1 MHFDF
6 RQYHAFVNAIAMD
19 PYHGSVT
26 PLDYALQ
33 SSNELLVDYLRQHG
47 ALTGKERG
55 MSLVV
60 PIGL

>member
-1 MHFDF
+1 M
-6 RQYHAFVNAIAMD
+6 NAIAMD